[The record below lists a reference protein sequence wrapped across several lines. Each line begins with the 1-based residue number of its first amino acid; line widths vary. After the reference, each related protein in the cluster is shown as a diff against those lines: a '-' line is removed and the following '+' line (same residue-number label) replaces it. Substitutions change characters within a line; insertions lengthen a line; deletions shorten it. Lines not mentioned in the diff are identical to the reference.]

1 MKVKALTYLEK
12 RKILN
17 SNEIDRNTLVAYG
30 NFYLE
35 KGAVNDALDFFEKAH
50 FEEGIRKIRLLGLDE
65 GDVLIFKKTSKMLK
79 IENSKDDW
87 NRVGEKA
94 MELGKFRYAAIAF
107 EEAGN
112 EEKTQE
118 LRGYIGKE

>member
-1 MKVKALTYLEK
+1 LKVKVLTYLEK

-17 SNEIDRNTLVAYG
+17 SKEIDRSTLVAYG
-30 NFYLE
+30 NLYLE

-50 FEEGIRKIRLLGLDE
+50 FEEGIRKIRLLGLNE
-65 GDVLIFKKTSKMLK
+65 GDVFIFKKASKMLK
-79 IENSKDDW
+79 IENSRDDW

-94 MELGKFRYAAIAF
+94 LELGKFRYAAIAF

-112 EEKTQE
+112 EEKAQE
-118 LRGYIGKE
+118 LRGYMGRE

>member
-1 MKVKALTYLEK
+1 LKVKVLTYLEK

-17 SNEIDRNTLVAYG
+17 SNEIDRNTLVVYG

-35 KGAVNDALDFFEKAH
+35 KGAVNDALDFFKKAH

>member
-17 SNEIDRNTLVAYG
+17 SNEIDQNMLVAYG
-30 NFYLE
+30 NLYLE
-35 KGAVNDALDFFEKAH
+35 KGVLNDALDFFEKAH
-50 FEEGIRKIRLLGLDE
+50 FEEGIRKIRLLGLGE
-65 GDVLIFKKTSKMLK
+65 GDVFIFKKASKMLK
-79 IENSKDDW
+79 IENSEDDW

-94 MELGKFRYAAIAF
+94 MELGKFRYASIAF

-112 EEKTQE
+112 EEKIQE